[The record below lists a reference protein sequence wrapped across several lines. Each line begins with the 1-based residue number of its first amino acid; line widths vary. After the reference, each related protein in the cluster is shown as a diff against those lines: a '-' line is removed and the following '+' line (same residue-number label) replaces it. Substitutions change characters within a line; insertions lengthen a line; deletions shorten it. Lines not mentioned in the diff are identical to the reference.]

1 MKKSINSSPI
11 FFLSAITLLAAD
23 DNALAFTS
31 ATRIRKVD
39 STTASKSSNSDNYF
53 NRVKQP
59 SRIPSSRLEVATIDG
74 SFVFGED
81 DVGAFAGSGNNFK
94 HANGVAATSHN
105 SNFMR
110 IKSMIFGGRASTPST
125 PRISN
130 NTSTNNGVNMLMA
143 LGAMLSLLATF
154 KTETLGSTAKLLRSL
169 STWYLTRLEMAPL
182 VTKSLSGGLIAFLG
196 DYGAQWFEYKQSSSD
211 KSSSRS
217 ERSNNDNVIP
227 NPSDRASRFVSTSP
241 RAGGSTL
248 QQPSKRKHNPFSIRG
263 TYNLRRSLARSLEC
277 ILISSPLMHYGYDL
291 FESLLPVSSSFAA
304 LAHVVAD
311 SVFLDGIFVGTGI
324 IATGI
329 MEGHS
334 LKREVLPNLR
344 NVYVPTLKASVATSS
359 ALMPLQFLSFRFLPV
374 QLRVLSVNAVDLVW
388 TGVVSFVSHGGGRGH
403 HHRELGVSE

>member
-1 MKKSINSSPI
+1 MKTSINSSPI
-11 FFLSAITLLAAD
+11 LLLSAITLLLTAD

-31 ATRIRKVD
+31 ATRIRKFS
-39 STTASKSSNSDNYF
+39 STVASKSSFSNPHL
-53 NRVKQP
+53 NRAKQSP

-74 SFVFGED
+74 SFVFGD
-81 DVGAFAGSGNNFK
+81 DDIGAFAANSGNTK
-94 HANGVAATSHN
+94 HAGGENGN
-105 SNFMR
+105 IMG
-110 IKSMIFGGRASTPST
+110 IKSMFLGGPSSAASQ
-125 PRISN
+125 N
-130 NTSTNNGVNMLMA
+130 NANNGVNLLVA
-143 LGAMLSLLATF
+143 FGAALSLFATF
-154 KTETLGSTAKLLRSL
+154 RTETLGSTAKLLRTV

-196 DYGAQWFEYKQSSSD
+196 DCGAQWFEYRQSQTYRHDAADILTNSN
-211 KSSSRS
+211 KSSRS
-217 ERSNNDNVIP
+217 APTAPPPAN
-227 NPSDRASRFVSTSP
+227 
-241 RAGGSTL
+241 
-248 QQPSKRKHNPFSIRG
+248 RKHPHSPQTTVTPRG

-277 ILISSPLMHYGYDL
+277 ILVSSPLMHYGYDL

-324 IATGI
+324 IATGL

-334 LKREVLPNLR
+334 LKRQVLPNLR

-388 TGVVSFVSHGGGRGH
+388 TGVVSFVSHGGGGRH
-403 HHRELGVSE
+403 ERRE